1 MLYFINWLP
10 FQPPLLQYIF
20 LKDIENVKLII
31 EADNSEASKL
41 DDDKR
46 SPLHA
51 AAFGGTP
58 EIAGNNTESC
68 I

>member
-1 MLYFINWLP
+1 MLY
-10 FQPPLLQYIF
+10 FQPPLLQYIL
-20 LKDIENVKLII
+20 LKDIENVKIII

-41 DDDKR
+41 DVDKR

-58 EIAGNNTESC
+58 EIAGKNTKLC
-68 I
+68 IWGHFPS